1 MNYRF
6 FILFI
11 MFLNCPFL
19 TAKKENIQEN
29 KVHEIESI
37 ISSASKFENFNPQ
50 QPKEA
55 LEKFEQEY
63 RSRFGN
69 KLPKDRALAAVAILE
84 KDAQEQLNLSPSDRC
99 KKNKTAQFLEAYA
112 YEKSKG
118 FREKHPNLNSAISL
132 SLGVLI
138 TGATISY
145 LANNSSSR
153 RPYDSHGYEI

>member
-69 KLPKDRALAAVAILE
+69 KLPRDRALAAVAILE

-118 FREKHPNLNSAISL
+118 FREKHPNWNSTMSFC
-132 SLGVLI
+132 LGGIIAGGGIIMLDY
-138 TGATISY
+138 AR
-145 LANNSSSR
+145 NSR
-153 RPYDSHGYEI
+153 RNSKGSRN